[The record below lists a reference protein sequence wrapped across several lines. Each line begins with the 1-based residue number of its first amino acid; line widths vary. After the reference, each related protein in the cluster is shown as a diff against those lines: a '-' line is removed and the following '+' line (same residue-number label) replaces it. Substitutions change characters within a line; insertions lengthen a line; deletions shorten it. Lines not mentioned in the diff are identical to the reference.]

1 MLFRSKKKE
10 FLNQLAYNER
20 ISDMVLVSRDGEW
33 FISLGQRIDELIDEG
48 VARVDMH
55 HRRHSGWIVRME
67 IVYHRRKR
75 EMFLGDIVSKIENQ
89 GHGSRMLEFLISLS
103 KELGCHVIRGNL
115 SSNDADHFDKLRY
128 WYEKYGFE
136 VNIKDGQG
144 TIRKYL

>member
-33 FISLGQRIDELIDEG
+33 FVSLGQRIDELIGEG
-48 VARVDMH
+48 VVRVDMY
-55 HRRHSGWIVRME
+55 HRRHSGWIVRMD
-67 IVYHRRKR
+67 IVYHKHKR

-89 GHGSRMLEFLISLS
+89 GYGSRMLEFLISLS

-115 SSNDADHFDKLRY
+115 SDRDEDRFDKLRY
-128 WYEKYGFE
+128 WYEKHGFE
-136 VNIKDGQG
+136 ISIKDGQG

>member
-1 MLFRSKKKE
+1 
-10 FLNQLAYNER
+10 
-20 ISDMVLVSRDGEW
+20 MVLVSPDGEW

-48 VARVDMH
+48 VARVDMY
-55 HRRHSGWIVRME
+55 HRRHKGWIVRMD
-67 IVYHRRKR
+67 IVYHRGKR

-89 GHGSRMLEFLISLS
+89 GYGSRMLEFLIRLS

-115 SSNDADHFDKLRY
+115 SSNDADHFDKLRH

-144 TIRKYL
+144 VIRRHL